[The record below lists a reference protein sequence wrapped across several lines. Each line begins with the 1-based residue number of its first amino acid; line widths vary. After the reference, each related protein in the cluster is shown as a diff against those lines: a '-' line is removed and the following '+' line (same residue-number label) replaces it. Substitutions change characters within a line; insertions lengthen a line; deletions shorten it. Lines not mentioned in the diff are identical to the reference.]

1 MTKMLSTIAVAL
13 ALVAV
18 TAGTSAIAG
27 PQDNPSVGLYPK
39 PLLGQVSAQAWEPP
53 ANRSRVTS
61 GAL

>member
-27 PQDNPSVGLYPK
+27 PQDNPSVGLYPNHYWGK
-39 PLLGQVSAQAWEPP
+39 
-53 ANRSRVTS
+53 
-61 GAL
+61 